1 MFNLGGFFIQSDLRA
16 RLNGSSTTNPDV
28 DFDETFGKADDS
40 TRARADLIWRI
51 NPKHHITLMY
61 FDARNSRSKV
71 LDRQVNWGDNVY
83 NIGANVTSENEFMV
97 GALGYEYAFMR
108 APTYEVAASIGLH
121 VTEFTLKLSGDATVN
136 GVPTSKAVQSN
147 SVTAPL
153 PVIGLRGAWVVTPN
167 ILLEAQ
173 GQFFKIKVDEVDG
186 NWTDFQAKAT
196 WMFNK
201 NFGLGLG
208 YDRYTNRVDVE
219 KTNFNGNVK
228 LGYSGLQLF
237 GVVSF

>member
-1 MFNLGGFFIQSDLRA
+1 
-16 RLNGSSTTNPDV
+16 
-28 DFDETFGKADDS
+28 
-40 TRARADLIWRI
+40 
-51 NPKHHITLMY
+51 MY

-147 SVTAPL
+147 SVTAHL

-196 WMFNK
+196 WMFDKTSAWAWATTVTPTASTWRRPTSTATSRWAIRACNCSEWCRSDSAAGRFFRPGEFITD
-201 NFGLGLG
+201 NARRLGGAAASRPLSC
-208 YDRYTNRVDVE
+208 V
-219 KTNFNGNVK
+219 
-228 LGYSGLQLF
+228 LSP
-237 GVVSF
+237 S